1 MSNNSNSNSPKILNK
16 NNNHSILPKKNKKKR
31 NGGAIKYSTNTFTGY
46 ISQLFKKVDI
56 YGHKINLNYMGQET
70 YNTCPSTFISLLTI
84 FFTLTA
90 LYPRFDAFLYNND
103 LIIDS

>member
-1 MSNNSNSNSPKILNK
+1 MNG
-16 NNNHSILPKKNKKKR
+16 NHSILPKKNNKKR
-31 NGGAIKYSTNTFTGY
+31 NGEAIKYSANNFNGY

-70 YNTCPSTFISLLTI
+70 YNTCPSAFISLLTI

-90 LYPRFDAFLYNND
+90 LYPRFDDFLYNNN
-103 LIIDS
+103 LIIES